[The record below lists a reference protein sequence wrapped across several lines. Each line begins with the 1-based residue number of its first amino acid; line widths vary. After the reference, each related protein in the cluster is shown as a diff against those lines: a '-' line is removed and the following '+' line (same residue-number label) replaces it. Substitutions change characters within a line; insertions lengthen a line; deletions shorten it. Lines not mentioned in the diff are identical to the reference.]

1 MKEKVFCSIKE
12 ACAET
17 GLSQYYLRRGCKA
30 GTIPH
35 VVVGTKFMI
44 NLPLL
49 LKKMDEASQDNV
61 KG

>member
-1 MKEKVFCSIKE
+1 MENKVFCSIKE
-12 ACAET
+12 ACKAT

-44 NLPLL
+44 NVPLL
-49 LKKMDEASQDNV
+49 LQRLNEESSGAKNM
-61 KG
+61 